1 MPAVSTLV
9 TTPSPKLQLRW
20 LMVPVELSVN
30 MTTSGAGPLVG
41 LALKLATGRTAPV
54 PVNPFVATPP
64 FAVEK

>member
-1 MPAVSTLV
+1 
-9 TTPSPKLQLRW
+9 
-20 LMVPVELSVN
+20 MVPVELSVN